1 MKDRLTNLSHD
12 ETNNFVQLAVRKL
25 RRPQKLGLDWREHE
39 NKMAAGGW
47 GMEPFI
53 QLSYNEQCPKKT
65 AKLPE
70 IALVN
75 KGKVPECF
83 WLALLERK
91 CPEGA
96 YTLCDLWRFL
106 GDCNVGKSAQG
117 LFVRLFKPAKISN
130 KNSRYS

>member
-1 MKDRLTNLSHD
+1 MRLCLFSQFWKLLSCLASILMKDKLTNLSHD

-25 RRPQKLGLDWREHE
+25 RRPKKLGQDWREHE

-75 KGKVPECF
+75 KRKVPECF

-96 YTLCDLWRFL
+96 YTLCDLWRFFGWL
-106 GDCNVGKSAQG
+106 Q
-117 LFVRLFKPAKISN
+117 R
-130 KNSRYS
+130 R

>member
-1 MKDRLTNLSHD
+1 MKDKLTNLSHD

-25 RRPQKLGLDWREHE
+25 RRPKKLGLDWREHE

-70 IALVN
+70 IALVY

-96 YTLCDLWRFL
+96 YTLCDLWRFFGWL
-106 GDCNVGKSAQG
+106 Q
-117 LFVRLFKPAKISN
+117 R
-130 KNSRYS
+130 R

>member
-1 MKDRLTNLSHD
+1 MFVFSVLKTAELFGVRSHEGQTD
-12 ETNNFVQLAVRKL
+12 EPFPRWKNNFVQLAVRKL

-96 YTLCDLWRFL
+96 YTLCDLWRFFGWL
-106 GDCNVGKSAQG
+106 Q
-117 LFVRLFKPAKISN
+117 R
-130 KNSRYS
+130 R